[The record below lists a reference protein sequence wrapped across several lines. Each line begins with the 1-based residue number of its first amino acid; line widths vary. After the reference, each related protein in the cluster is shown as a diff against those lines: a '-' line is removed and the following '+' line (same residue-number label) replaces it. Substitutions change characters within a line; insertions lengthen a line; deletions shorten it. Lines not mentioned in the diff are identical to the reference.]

1 MPMVLVV
8 EDEADIRE
16 TLEAYLRRDGYRTEA
31 ASDGSRAWQLFLAV
45 RPDLVLLD
53 IQLPGLDGL
62 ELLRRIR
69 TEGNTPVI
77 MLTART
83 TDLDKLLGLEM
94 GADDYVGKPFS
105 ARELVARV
113 KAVLRR
119 NKLPESKGFLRVGS
133 LEIDLERVSA
143 TLEGARLDLTLSE
156 FRLLKVLAAA
166 PGKVFTRTELMEV
179 ALPDSEALERA
190 IDVHMKNLRKK
201 FDAVGQ
207 ADLLQTVRGLGYR
220 LSLEA

>member
-1 MPMVLVV
+1 MPLVLVV

-16 TLEAYLRRDGYRTEA
+16 TLEAYLRKGGYRTETA
-31 ASDGSRAWQLFLAV
+31 ADGAKAWQLFLTL

-53 IQLPGLDGL
+53 VQLPGIDGI

-69 TEGNTPVI
+69 AQGHTPVI
-77 MLTART
+77 LLTART

-105 ARELVARV
+105 VREVVARV

-119 NKLPESKGFLRVGS
+119 NRAEATRGFLRLGQ
-133 LEIDLERVSA
+133 LEIDLEKV
-143 TLEGARLDLTLSE
+143 GASLDGRRLDLTLTE
-156 FRLLKVLAAA
+156 FRLLKTLAGA
-166 PGKVFTRTELMEV
+166 PGKVFTRAELMED

-201 FDAVGQ
+201 LDAVGR
-207 ADLLQTVRGLGYR
+207 AGLLETVRGLGYR
-220 LSLEA
+220 LTEH